1 MSSSSDVDVMA
12 HLLVAWS
19 KIAHVP
25 APTEPVPADAVG
37 AVTVRY
43 WAAARAAAGRDSD
56 AAQPGTL
63 AQVLDEVRAAHAG
76 NERFARVL
84 EVCSVLI
91 GERPVGARGHDCVD
105 VPAGAVVEL
114 LPPFAG
120 GC

>member
-1 MSSSSDVDVMA
+1 MA

-25 APTEPVPADAVG
+25 APPEPVPAG
-37 AVTVRY
+37 AEGVVTVRY

-56 AAQPGTL
+56 VAEPGTL
-63 AQVLDEVRAAHAG
+63 ARVLAEVRGQRAG
-76 NERFARVL
+76 DERFARVL

-91 GERPVGARGHDCVD
+91 GDRPVGARDHDGVD